1 MVFRLLVRHASTVA
15 KRTPRRAAGRYEII
29 SQNLCND
36 VLKRLRPS
44 LPPPSTCD
52 VIDINPGVG
61 LWSKALHQILQ
72 PRRHVLVEPEWKQY
86 ADSLA
91 PLLDSAGSR
100 YRYATNLEEAFDPEK
115 ELLSEYASGKGA
127 SPGKLPE
134 FNQSLLMTVNFSS
147 RRVSQGAYLGSLGK
161 KFFDDLFFSFFSNQ
175 AGRSLFR
182 YGLIRILAWIPEEM
196 GREPF
201 VPRTVYRRFKQT
213 IILEAMADITEVAGV
228 PGGFGTTRYRRWPEL
243 ELEEYAAIN
252 AQAKANPAHQVP
264 KSRLD
269 KPPAP
274 DLRSIE
280 PTPQNLKSLPF
291 SSDALWIPDFVQVL
305 ERLKKEEP
313 GFYRTHAHGRIPGEM
328 RYKTPLQRQWAAYL
342 REANTKHRTHMRAV
356 EVVNEGRR
364 LMADWKAAVQE
375 AHGQPL
381 DPALEL
387 QLRRRGDENHQKI
400 QAMFETNRI
409 WAQKALD
416 DCRAVDM
423 SPPILFW
430 SRRETHP
437 LIVRDGEFEPS
448 SRHMAL
454 LDVVPHSKLLKKL
467 DTHDKMVCFR
477 HVMTTLSNCLSYS
490 IPEAAKMLVHEAGVE
505 SFLKTIQGIH
515 DPTLGGWY
523 DLTQLRLRALPADMF
538 IEIALAYE
546 RWPFRPRTE
555 SMLLA
560 TPDSQATYSAEEENI
575 R

>member
-1 MVFRLLVRHASTVA
+1 LVDPS
-15 KRTPRRAAGRYEII
+15 
-29 SQNLCND
+29 LDD
-36 VLKRLRPS
+36 VLNRLRLS
-44 LPPPSTCD
+44 LPAPSTCD

-61 LWSKALHQILQ
+61 LWSKALHQILE
-72 PRRHVLVEPEWKQY
+72 PRRHVLVEPELKHY
-86 ADSLA
+86 TDSLG
-91 PLLDSAGSR
+91 PLLNSRGSR
-100 YRYATNLEEAFDPEK
+100 YRHATNLEEAFDPERG
-115 ELLSEYASGKGA
+115 LLSEYATGKGA

-161 KFFDDLFFSFFSNQ
+161 KFFDDLFFSLFSNQ

-196 GREPF
+196 GKEPF

-213 IILEAMADITEVAGV
+213 ITLEAMADITEVAGV

-252 AQAKANPAHQVP
+252 ARAKENPALQVP
-264 KSRLD
+264 SSRLD
-269 KPPAP
+269 EPPAP
-274 DLRSIE
+274 DLRSID
-280 PTPQNLKSLPF
+280 PTPHNLKSLPL
-291 SSDALWIPDFVQVL
+291 STDALWIPDFIQVL

-313 GFYRTHAHGRIPGEM
+313 AFYRTHAGGRIPGEL

-342 REANTKHRTHMRAV
+342 REASTKHRTHMRAV
-356 EVVNEGRR
+356 EVVKQGRR
-364 LMADWKAAVQE
+364 LIADWKAALQD

-381 DPALEL
+381 DLALEQ
-387 QLRRRGDENHQKI
+387 QLRLRGDENHKKI

-416 DCRAVDM
+416 DCRAADM

-437 LIVRDGEFEPS
+437 LIVHDDEFQPS
-448 SRHMAL
+448 NRHMAL
-454 LDVVPHSKLLKKL
+454 LDVVPHPNLLKKL
-467 DTHDKMVCFR
+467 NTHDKMVCFR
-477 HVMTTLSNCLSYS
+477 HVMSTLSNCLSYS
-490 IPEAAKMLVHEAGVE
+490 VPEAAKMLVHDTGVE
-505 SFLKTIQGIH
+505 AFLKTIRGIH
-515 DPTLGGWY
+515 DPTVGGWY

-538 IEIALAYE
+538 VEIALAYE

-555 SMLLA
+555 TMLLA
-560 TPDSQATYSAEEENI
+560 APDSQATYSAEEEDI